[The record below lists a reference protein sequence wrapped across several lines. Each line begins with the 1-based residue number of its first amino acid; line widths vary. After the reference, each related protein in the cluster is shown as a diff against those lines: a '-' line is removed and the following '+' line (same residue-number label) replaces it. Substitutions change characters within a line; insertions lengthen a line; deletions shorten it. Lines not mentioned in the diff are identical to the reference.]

1 MLTSSPVHLLG
12 YDVIDPVINFS
23 DHLSILGHFGFVLP
37 TDEQWR
43 RHMGALGA
51 RAPPEKLNCRN
62 FEAD

>member
-1 MLTSSPVHLLG
+1 MEIFPAISEKYKWKQTISQLKELITL
-12 YDVIDPVINFS
+12 F
-23 DHLSILGHFGFVLP
+23 
-37 TDEQWR
+37 QWR

>member
-1 MLTSSPVHLLG
+1 LVIHYVDTKSYELLVKG
-12 YDVIDPVINFS
+12 KSLRNCCN
-23 DHLSILGHFGFVLP
+23 
-37 TDEQWR
+37 QWR